1 MSKDTTLLQST
12 TQSRTQSTT
21 HAWLKAGVLP
31 VVVIDSVDQGLQ
43 VAEGLIEGGIP
54 QIEITLRTQAAL
66 PAIRAISKAFP
77 TLQLS
82 AGTVITAEQFDQCHD
97 AGATLFISPGLTEAL
112 AAHAIKNNYVW
123 VPGVATAS
131 EMMRALELG
140 YDFVKFFPAMAAG
153 GPKALQGITAPLGQM
168 TVVPTGGI
176 TLDNLKDW
184 KTIKAVPAVGG
195 SWLTSGLE
203 KMKSIP
209 QEVAQRARE
218 AVQAWG
224 QAGNAAGNQA

>member
-1 MSKDTTLLQST
+1 MMTSSENNAQSK
-12 TQSRTQSTT
+12 TQATT
-21 HAWLKAGVLP
+21 HGWLNAGVLP
-31 VVVIDSVDQGLQ
+31 VVVIDSVQQGLQ
-43 VAEGLIEGGIP
+43 VAEGLMEGGIP
-54 QIEITLRTQAAL
+54 QIEITLRTKAAL
-66 PAIRAISKAFP
+66 PAMRAIAKEFP

-97 AGATLFISPGLTEAL
+97 AGASLFISPGLTEQLAL
-112 AAHAIKNNYVW
+112 HAIRNNYAW

-153 GPKALQGITAPLGQM
+153 GPKALQGITAPLAQM

-184 KTIKAVPAVGG
+184 KKIEAVPAVGG
-195 SWLTSGLE
+195 SWLTAGLDQ
-203 KMKSIP
+203 MASIP

-218 AVQAWG
+218 AVLAWG
-224 QAGNAAGNQA
+224 PAKVRSKEQV

>member
-1 MSKDTTLLQST
+1 MMTSSENNAQSK
-12 TQSRTQSTT
+12 TQATT
-21 HAWLKAGVLP
+21 HGWLNAGVLP
-31 VVVIDSVDQGLQ
+31 VVVIDSVQQGLQ
-43 VAEGLIEGGIP
+43 VAEGLMEGGIP
-54 QIEITLRTQAAL
+54 QIEITLRTKAAL
-66 PAIRAISKAFP
+66 PAMRAIAKEFP

-97 AGATLFISPGLTEAL
+97 AGVSLFISPGLTEQLAL
-112 AAHAIKNNYVW
+112 HAIRNNYAW

-153 GPKALQGITAPLGQM
+153 GPKALQGITAPLAQM

-184 KTIKAVPAVGG
+184 KKIEAVPAVGG
-195 SWLTSGLE
+195 SWLTAGLDQ
-203 KMKSIP
+203 MASIP
-209 QEVAQRARE
+209 QEVAERARE
-218 AVQAWG
+218 AVLAWG
-224 QAGNAAGNQA
+224 PAKVRSKEQV

>member
-1 MSKDTTLLQST
+1 MTSSENNTQST
-12 TQSRTQSTT
+12 TQSTT
-21 HAWLKAGVLP
+21 HSWLKAGVLP
-31 VVVIDSVDQGLQ
+31 VVVIDSVQQGLQ

-54 QIEITLRTQAAL
+54 QIEITLRTVAAL
-66 PAIRAISKAFP
+66 PAMRAIAKTFP
-77 TLQLS
+77 GLQLS

-97 AGATLFISPGLTEAL
+97 AGATLFISPGLTEQLAL
-112 AAHAIKNNYVW
+112 HAIRNNYAW
-123 VPGVATAS
+123 IPGVATAS

-153 GPKALQGITAPLGQM
+153 GPKALQGITAPLAQM

-184 KTIKAVPAVGG
+184 KKIDAVPAVGG
-195 SWLTSGLE
+195 SWLTSGLDQ
-203 KMKSIP
+203 MKSIP

-218 AVQAWG
+218 AVLAWG
-224 QAGNAAGNQA
+224 PAKARTKEQA

>member
-1 MSKDTTLLQST
+1 MTKHTSHVQST
-12 TQSRTQSTT
+12 GQSTVQSAT
-21 HAWLKAGVLP
+21 HNWLKAGVLP
-31 VVVIDSVDQGLQ
+31 VVVIDTVEQGLQ

-54 QIEITLRTQAAL
+54 QIEITLRTEAAL
-66 PAIRAISKAFP
+66 PAIKAIAKAFP
-77 TLQLS
+77 SLQLS

-112 AAHAIKNNYVW
+112 ASHAIQKNYVW

-153 GPKALQGITAPLGQM
+153 GPKALQGITAPLPQM
-168 TVVPTGGI
+168 TVVPTGGV
-176 TLDNLKDW
+176 TLENLKDW
-184 KTIKAVPAVGG
+184 AMVKAVPAVGG

-203 KMKSIP
+203 QMKSIP

-218 AVQAWG
+218 AVLAW
-224 QAGNAAGNQA
+224 NQARKEA

>member
-1 MSKDTTLLQST
+1 MT
-12 TQSRTQSTT
+12 TQKSHNRSTTQSTT
-21 HAWLKAGVLP
+21 HSWLKAGVLP
-31 VVVIDSVDQGLQ
+31 VVVIDTVEQGLQ

-54 QIEITLRTQAAL
+54 QIEITLRTEAAL
-66 PAIRAISKAFP
+66 PAMRAIAKAFP
-77 TLQLS
+77 GIQLS
-82 AGTVITAEQFDQCHD
+82 AGTVITPEQFDQCHD

-112 AAHAIKNNYVW
+112 ASHAIHNKLVW

-153 GPKALQGITAPLGQM
+153 GPKALQGITAPLPQM

-184 KTIKAVPAVGG
+184 KQVKAVPAVGG
-195 SWLTSGLE
+195 SWLTSGLDQ
-203 KMKSIP
+203 MRSIP
-209 QEVAQRARE
+209 KEVAQRARE
-218 AVQAWG
+218 AVQAWN
-224 QAGNAAGNQA
+224 QAGKAA

>member
-1 MSKDTTLLQST
+1 MTKHTSHVQST
-12 TQSRTQSTT
+12 RQSTVQSAT
-21 HAWLKAGVLP
+21 HNWLKAGVLP
-31 VVVIDSVDQGLQ
+31 VVVIDTVEQGLQ
-43 VAEGLIEGGIP
+43 VAEGLVEGGIP
-54 QIEITLRTQAAL
+54 QIEITLRTEAAL
-66 PAIRAISKAFP
+66 PAIKAIAKAFP
-77 TLQLS
+77 SLQLS

-112 AAHAIKNNYVW
+112 ASHAIQKNYVW

-153 GPKALQGITAPLGQM
+153 GPKALQGITAPLPQM
-168 TVVPTGGI
+168 TVVPTGGV
-176 TLDNLKDW
+176 TLENLKDW
-184 KTIKAVPAVGG
+184 AKVKAVPAVGG

-203 KMKSIP
+203 QMTSIP

-218 AVQAWG
+218 AVLAW
-224 QAGNAAGNQA
+224 NQARKEA